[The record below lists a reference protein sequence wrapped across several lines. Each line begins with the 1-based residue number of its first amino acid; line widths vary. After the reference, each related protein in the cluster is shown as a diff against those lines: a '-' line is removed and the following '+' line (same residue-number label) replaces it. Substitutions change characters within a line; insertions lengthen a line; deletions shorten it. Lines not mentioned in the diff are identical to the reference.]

1 MCMYIYICTQ
11 YVYIYINGKSPANQ
25 LNDKYFVDYQ
35 RLTMIIGEKNKDTQ
49 LVDVYAPHTE
59 S

>member
-1 MCMYIYICTQ
+1 M
-11 YVYIYINGKSPANQ
+11 YIYINGKSPANQ

-35 RLTMIIGEKNKDTQ
+35 RLTMITGEKTRTPNRLMFMLRTQ
-49 LVDVYAPHTE
+49 SHR